1 MVSSTSGM
9 GCKLCVVVGPR
20 ASSGHWLQVT
30 VSTALPKV
38 RSSTRF
44 GSGVKWV
51 STPRPAE
58 RPVGATVVRER
69 KTPEQARSEASTRVS
84 RLQAA
89 LSSLGDGDAAEK
101 RALEV
106 ALVKAQ
112 KQAEEMP
119 VARQIEVTKEFI
131 MRAKK
136 RMLVADEKIR
146 LAQVALQDAMDE
158 KEYDLREV
166 PLAEARLERLQ
177 KEVVPPRQTPPA
189 SVVSDLEGEVQRLR
203 TQLAQVQ
210 AAQTPK
216 VGRHPPQSSVQAADM
231 LRERAAKTACGSF
244 RAHPNRPAR
253 PRVLLVGKAFRV
265 ARCGP
270 IWGSRVHPLFDGP
283 IHQGAAQLR
292 MPPSMVTN
300 VVSA

>member
-1 MVSSTSGM
+1 M
-9 GCKLCVVVGPR
+9 PR
-20 ASSGHWLQVT
+20 SKGWSAAPLEWVQIVRGRRPKSEQWPLAPGHSQYR
-30 VSTALPKV
+30 TAQGSQQHKI
-38 RSSTRF
+38 
-44 GSGVKWV
+44 GSGVKRV
-51 STPRPAE
+51 STPRFAE
-58 RPVGATVVRER
+58 RAVGATVVREG

-106 ALVKAQ
+106 ALAKAQ

-131 MRAKK
+131 TRAKK

-189 SVVSDLEGEVQRLR
+189 SVVSEVANPTRCRLHR
-203 TQLAQVQ
+203 CRMWAVTHFKVQ
-210 AAQTPK
+210 SRQQT
-216 VGRHPPQSSVQAADM
+216 
-231 LRERAAKTACGSF
+231 C
-244 RAHPNRPAR
+244 
-253 PRVLLVGKAFRV
+253 
-265 ARCGP
+265 
-270 IWGSRVHPLFDGP
+270 
-283 IHQGAAQLR
+283 
-292 MPPSMVTN
+292 
-300 VVSA
+300 